1 MKLLYSLDSFKPN
14 IDGVAVSIERQ
25 ARAMA
30 ARGHQVAI
38 VAPGQRFSNYEEEE
52 GPLRVYRRRSLSLLL
67 ERWRLSILPDANKV
81 LDDFRPDL
89 LIGTL
94 PFPLGWALLLA
105 ARRRGIP
112 TVGISE
118 TMPEW
123 LVYNLSFLRPAASQF
138 IPWMWRLIVGYYN
151 RFDYIVGV
159 TPTALRLLR
168 DNGLTRP
175 AQVISNGVELDVF
188 HPRPLDRDLA
198 RRLNVPDRPVVL
210 YAGRLDAEKC
220 MDVWLRAAALMADQ
234 VDVHYVV
241 VGDGSERA
249 RLERQ
254 ADEMGL
260 SGRITFTGFLERE
273 DYVRAFSLGQVFAIA
288 SPAELQSLVTLEAA
302 ASGLPIV
309 AANAGALPEL
319 VEDGRD
325 GFLFDVGSAAQMA
338 ARTLRILRDPALHN
352 LMRCRSREIAE
363 RHDINRVF
371 AKYEALFILAAQRGP
386 LPLDDL
392 LREPKSA

>member
-14 IDGVAVSIERQ
+14 IDGVAISIERQ

-30 ARGHQVAI
+30 ERGHEVAI
-38 VAPGQRFSNYEEEE
+38 VAPGRRFSNYEEEE
-52 GPLRVYRRRSLSLLL
+52 GPLHVFRRRSLSLML
-67 ERWRLSILPDANKV
+67 ERWRIPILPDANEV
-81 LDDFRPDL
+81 LDQFHPDL

-105 ARRRGIP
+105 ARKHRVP

-123 LVYNLSFLRPAASQF
+123 LMYNLSFLRPAASQVV
-138 IPWMWRLIVGYYN
+138 PLMWRLIVSYYN

-175 AQVISNGVELDVF
+175 AQVISNGVELDLF
-188 HPRPLDRDLA
+188 QPRAYDRDLA
-198 RRLNVPDRPVVL
+198 RQLGVPKKPIVL
-210 YAGRLDAEKC
+210 YTGRLDAEKC
-220 MDVWLRAAALMADQ
+220 MDVWLRAATIIGGELDA
-234 VDVHYVV
+234 HFVV
-241 VGDGSERA
+241 VGDGSERS

-254 ADEMGL
+254 AEEMGL
-260 SGRITFTGFLERE
+260 SGRITFTGFLERD
-273 DYVRAFSLGQVFAIA
+273 DYVRAFSLGHVFAIA

-309 AANAGALPEL
+309 AVNAGALPEL
-319 VEDGRD
+319 VDDGRN
-325 GFLFDVGSAAQMA
+325 GFIFDVGSAAEMA
-338 ARTLRILRDPALHN
+338 AQTLRILRDPALQAA
-352 LMRCRSREIAE
+352 MRRRSREVAE

-371 AKYEALFILAAQRGP
+371 AKYEVLFTLVAQRGP
-386 LPLDDL
+386 LSLTDL
-392 LREPKSA
+392 FREPRSA

>member
-1 MKLLYSLDSFKPN
+1 MKLLYSLDSYKPN
-14 IDGVAVSIERQ
+14 IDGVAISIERQ

-30 ARGHQVAI
+30 ARGHDVAI
-38 VAPGQRFSNYEEEE
+38 VAPGHRFSNYEERE
-52 GPLRVYRRRSLSLLL
+52 GPLRVFRRRSLALLA
-67 ERWRLSILPDANKV
+67 ERWRLPVLPDANEV
-81 LDDFRPDL
+81 LDAFSPDL

-105 ARRRGIP
+105 ARKRGIP

-123 LVYNLSFLRPAASQF
+123 LLYNLSFLRPAASQVV
-138 IPWMWRLIVGYYN
+138 PWMWRVIVGYYN

-175 AQVISNGVELDVF
+175 AEVISNGVELDVF
-188 HPRPLDRDLA
+188 GPRPYDRDLA
-198 RRLNVPDRPVVL
+198 GRLSVPEKPVVL
-210 YAGRLDAEKC
+210 YTGRLDAEKC
-220 MDVWLRAAALMADQ
+220 MDVWLRAAAIVGTE
-234 VDVHYVV
+234 VDAHFVV
-241 VGDGSERA
+241 VGDGSERT

-254 ADEMGL
+254 SEEMGL
-260 SGRITFTGFLERE
+260 SGRITFTGFMERD
-273 DYVRAFSLGQVFAIA
+273 DYVRAFSLGHVFAIA

-309 AANAGALPEL
+309 AVNAGALPEL
-319 VEDGRD
+319 VEDGCN
-325 GFLFDVGSAAQMA
+325 GFLFDVDSAAHMAAQM
-338 ARTLRILRDPALHN
+338 LRILRNPKLHST
-352 LMRCRSREIAE
+352 MRRRSREVAE

-371 AKYEALFILAAQRGP
+371 ARYEVLFTLVAQRVP
-386 LPLDDL
+386 LPLSDFFP
-392 LREPKSA
+392 EPKSA